1 MRQKYVM
8 GIDQGT
14 TGTRVILFD
23 HDGEVKAISYREIRQ
38 IYPQP
43 GWVEHD
49 PNEYWQT
56 VLECSR
62 EVLAKCGIA
71 AGEVAAIG
79 ITNQRETTI
88 LWDSESGKP
97 LYNAIVWQCR
107 RTAPICDQLKAQ
119 GLEPMVRE
127 KTGLF
132 VDPYFSATKIRWILE
147 NVADARRALSKGIL
161 RMGTIDSWL
170 IWNLSGK
177 KAHVTDFSNASR
189 TMLLNIHTLQWDSQL
204 LQAIGVPGEILPR
217 LLPSSGVM
225 ATTDPGAFFDAEV
238 PIAGTAGD
246 QQVATFGQACF
257 KPGMTK
263 TTYGTAL
270 GMIMNTGHKPQ
281 LSRHGL
287 MTDLVWHVGGRAE
300 YAFEGIVFIG
310 GATIQWLR
318 DGLQIIKE
326 ASESSALAETVPDSG
341 GVYIVPAFTGLAA
354 PHWDTYAR
362 GLIIGITCGTNRAH
376 FARAAL
382 ESIAFQIRDVL
393 EAMIN
398 DSGLRSPR
406 IRVDG
411 GASASDFLMQFQA
424 DILGL
429 PVERPSVTEMTAR
442 GAAYLAGLG
451 VGFWSSQEEIAAHWK
466 LDRVFEPK
474 MSKDQREDLYANWKA
489 AVKRSLAWIKP
500 AK

>member
-1 MRQKYVM
+1 MNHNYVM

-23 HDGEVKAISYREIRQ
+23 HDGEVKAIAYREIRQ
-38 IYPQP
+38 LYPKP

-49 PNEYWQT
+49 PMEYWQT
-56 VLECSR
+56 VLECSK
-62 EVLAKCGIA
+62 EVLTKAKIT

-88 LWDSESGKP
+88 LWDSETGKP
-97 LYNAIVWQCR
+97 LHNAIVWQCR

-119 GLEPMVRE
+119 GLEPLVRE

-147 NVADARRALSKGIL
+147 NVAEARQALSRGRL

-170 IWNLSGK
+170 IWNLSGRS
-177 KAHVTDFSNASR
+177 AHVTDFSNASR
-189 TMLLNIHTLQWDSQL
+189 TMLLNIHTLQWDHQL
-204 LQAIGVPGEILPR
+204 LQSIGVPGEILPR

-225 ATTDPGAFFDAEV
+225 ATTNAEVFFGAEV
-238 PIAGTAGD
+238 PIAGAAGD
-246 QQVATFGQACF
+246 QQAATFGQGCF

-270 GMIMNTGHKPQ
+270 GMIMNTGRKPQ
-281 LSRHGL
+281 LSQNGL
-287 MTDLVWHVGGRAE
+287 MTDLVWHVGGHAE
-300 YAFEGIVFIG
+300 YALEGIVFIG

-318 DGLQIIKE
+318 GGLQIIKE
-326 ASESSALAETVPDSG
+326 AAESSVLAESVPDSG
-341 GVYIVPAFTGLAA
+341 GVYIVPAFTGLGA

-376 FARAAL
+376 VARAAL
-382 ESIAFQIRDVL
+382 ESIAYQIRDVL
-393 EAMIN
+393 EAMKI
-398 DSGLRSPR
+398 DSGQRAPR
-406 IRVDG
+406 LRVDG
-411 GASASDFLMQFQA
+411 GATASDFLMQFQA
-424 DILGL
+424 DIIGL
-429 PVERPSVTEMTAR
+429 PIERPSVTEMTAR

-451 VGFWSSQEEIAAHWK
+451 VGFWASQEEVAAHWK
-466 LDRVFEPK
+466 LDRVFDPK
-474 MSKDQREDLYANWKA
+474 MSLDQRENLYTNWKA
-489 AVKRSLAWIKP
+489 AVQRSLGWIKP
-500 AK
+500 T